1 MHVSNDDQPYSSAT
15 NAMEAWPETAEVFGA
30 LSHGPGRLRPAVTGR
45 NRPEAAHRERQQS
58 ADSVEKVGISGW
70 KKATLAFVS
79 EPGHHVAWLSSSALT
94 VAAWLIG

>member
-1 MHVSNDDQPYSSAT
+1 MHVSSDDQPYSSAINT
-15 NAMEAWPETAEVFGA
+15 MKACLRRPRYLARFHTAWVGSGLP
-30 LSHGPGRLRPAVTGR
+30 SGRS
-45 NRPEAAHRERQQS
+45 RPEAGHRERQQS

>member
-1 MHVSNDDQPYSSAT
+1 MLLL
-15 NAMEAWPETAEVFGA
+15 E
-30 LSHGPGRLRPAVTGR
+30 RLLL
-45 NRPEAAHRERQQS
+45 

-70 KKATLAFVS
+70 KKATLALVS

>member
-1 MHVSNDDQPYSSAT
+1 MVSWIVVGTITFSDALK
-15 NAMEAWPETAEVFGA
+15 ERHRETLLADFGA
-30 LSHGPGRLRPAVTGR
+30 D
-45 NRPEAAHRERQQS
+45 RQES

-70 KKATLAFVS
+70 KKATLALAS